1 MKGQKWASGARR
13 KGKGKGME
21 AMQFKSLEDATSFLA
36 LTGFS
41 FVGAPNRWKK
51 TTGNEVSY
59 AFVTET
65 DDGATVAIVSIDSKP
80 TVH

>member
-1 MKGQKWASGARR
+1 
-13 KGKGKGME
+13 ME
-21 AMQFKSLEDATSFLA
+21 AVRFKSLEDATSFLV

-51 TTGNEVSY
+51 ATGNEVSY

-65 DDGATVAIVSIDSKP
+65 DDGAMVSIVSVDSKP
-80 TVH
+80 MVH